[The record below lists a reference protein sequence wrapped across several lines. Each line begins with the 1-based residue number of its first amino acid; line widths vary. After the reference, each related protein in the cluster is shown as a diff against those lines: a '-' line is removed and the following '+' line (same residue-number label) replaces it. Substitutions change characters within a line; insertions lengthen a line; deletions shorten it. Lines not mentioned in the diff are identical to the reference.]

1 MNRPKLI
8 KCKRDECSEMIVAG
22 DFCWQHR
29 QYNKAIIA
37 NYATR
42 SAPNK
47 QMTNTIRSKPILDI
61 DKTNSKETLVNS

>member
-1 MNRPKLI
+1 MKQI
-8 KCKRDECSEMIVAG
+8 KVMQCAYFGCPEVVISGEYCFKHRRYEQAVLRDYCK
-22 DFCWQHR
+22 
-29 QYNKAIIA
+29 
-37 NYATR
+37 R